1 MNDLIL
7 PGSRGARGA
16 DLAGE
21 DSQLG
26 LFFFFFWLP
35 EHREIHNGLMMQ
47 TRQGRLLRGFGGK
60 DSWPDSGGWAGV
72 QGYKNILLG
81 RESAPVCAG
90 DNRQAGTASV
100 CSPAH

>member
-26 LFFFFFWLP
+26 LFFLAARTQRNSQWP
-35 EHREIHNGLMMQ
+35 YDAAKTGQ
-47 TRQGRLLRGFGGK
+47 TPQG
-60 DSWPDSGGWAGV
+60 S
-72 QGYKNILLG
+72 LG
-81 RESAPVCAG
+81 ERFLA
-90 DNRQAGTASV
+90 
-100 CSPAH
+100 

>member
-26 LFFFFFWLP
+26 LFFFFFLAARTQRNSQWP
-35 EHREIHNGLMMQ
+35 YDADKTGQ
-47 TRQGRLLRGFGGK
+47 TPQGF
-60 DSWPDSGGWAGV
+60 
-72 QGYKNILLG
+72 LG
-81 RESAPVCAG
+81 ERFLA
-90 DNRQAGTASV
+90 
-100 CSPAH
+100 